1 MKHSTLQRVIFTS
14 ILFGGALVAAD
25 RKAAIDS
32 LVEPAIKEGYL
43 TGVVVAIYE
52 DGKTQVFGYGKAR
65 LDSLKVPDGNTVF
78 EIGPITEAF
87 TGLALSEMIVKK
99 EVELKDPIRK
109 YLPESQFPATPEEPD
124 LTKDTF
130 PGKQLPESPLPV
142 PPEEPVQTGITL
154 FDLAT
159 HSSGLPGMPRSFH
172 PADENNPLQDFG
184 VDRLYEA
191 LRQFGLTRPEKV
203 FYKSSNL
210 GAGLLGQILALR
222 NHSTYEGML
231 REMVT
236 KPLGLSDT
244 GIVVT
249 DTLRERLAQGYD
261 VDGNPVPPGNA
272 NALAAAVGL
281 RSTANDILKFVA
293 ANMHPPEALDAA
305 IHLARAPQIPN
316 GATEPTL
323 TLSWQILA
331 DGNTLIQNGRTA
343 GFDAFVAFTPERK
356 TGVVVLANRASVT
369 CSKIGM
375 LTSRIL
381 AGETVNPLVLRHAI
395 PMSAEQLDRYVAKYE
410 MDPNRIYFNVWR
422 DGDHLMGE
430 VTGQHIFRMYPEA
443 EDKFFLK
450 VTDSQITF
458 QRDKDGKIVSA
469 LLSQHGHG
477 LSAKRPQ

>member
-1 MKHSTLQRVIFTS
+1 MKHSTLQRIILTS

-65 LDSLKVPDGNTVF
+65 LDSPKVPDGNTVF
-78 EIGPITEAF
+78 EIGPVTEAF
-87 TGLALSEMIVKK
+87 TGLALSEMIAKK
-99 EVELKDPIRK
+99 EVDLKDSIRK
-109 YLPESQFPATPEEPD
+109 YLPESQLPAPPEKPD
-124 LTKDTF
+124 QTSIAPADKH
-130 PGKQLPESPLPV
+130 LPESQLPT
-142 PPEEPVQTGITL
+142 PPDEPVQSGITL

-172 PADENNPLQDFG
+172 PKDEKNPLQDFG
-184 VDRLYEA
+184 VDQLYEA
-191 LRQFGLTRPEKV
+191 LRQFGLFKPEKV
-203 FYKSSNL
+203 YYMSSNL
-210 GAGLLGQILALR
+210 GEGLLGQILALR
-222 NHSTYEGML
+222 NHSSYEDML
-231 REMVT
+231 RATVT

-244 GIVVT
+244 GIAVT
-249 DTLRERLAQGYD
+249 DALRERLAQGYD

-272 NALAAAVGL
+272 NALAGAVGL
-281 RSTANDILKFVA
+281 RSTANDLLKFVA
-293 ANMHPPEALDAA
+293 ANLHPPEALDAA

-316 GATEPTL
+316 GATEPSL

-331 DGNTLIQNGRTA
+331 DGKTLIQNGRTT

-356 TGVVVLANRASVT
+356 TGVVVLANRASMT
-369 CSKIGM
+369 ANRIGM
-375 LTSRIL
+375 MTFRIL
-381 AGETVNPLVLRHAI
+381 AGETAYPLELRHAI

-410 MDPNRIYFNVWR
+410 MDPNRVYFNVWR

-458 QRDKDGKIVSA
+458 QRDKDGKITGA
-469 LLSQHGHG
+469 MLSQHGHG
-477 LSAKRPQ
+477 LSAKRP